1 MKILL
6 IRHGDSDYSIDS
18 LTEKGHREARL
29 LAERIAPM
37 EIKAYY
43 VSPLGRAR
51 KTADY
56 TLDKAGRTAETLDW
70 AREFDT
76 LIDDNNGGKRIA
88 WDWLPSEWMNV
99 PEYFDKDKWYTTP
112 IMASAGME
120 DGIRYVY
127 DGLDSLIERHGYKR
141 EGKYYRVIAP
151 NDDTIAVFCHFG
163 VTCVMLSH
171 LLNVSPMILWHGF
184 VSAPTS
190 VTTIITEERR
200 EGIASFRINA
210 FGDISHLYRYG
221 EEPAFSGR
229 FCEMY
234 SNADERHD

>member
-1 MKILL
+1 M
-6 IRHGDSDYSIDS
+6 
-18 LTEKGHREARL
+18 
-29 LAERIAPM
+29 
-37 EIKAYY
+37 
-43 VSPLGRAR
+43 
-51 KTADY
+51 
-56 TLDKAGRTAETLDW
+56 
-70 AREFDT
+70 
-76 LIDDNNGGKRIA
+76 
-88 WDWLPSEWMNV
+88 
-99 PEYFDKDKWYTTP
+99 
-112 IMASAGME
+112 
-120 DGIRYVY
+120 
-127 DGLDSLIERHGYKR
+127 IERHGYKR